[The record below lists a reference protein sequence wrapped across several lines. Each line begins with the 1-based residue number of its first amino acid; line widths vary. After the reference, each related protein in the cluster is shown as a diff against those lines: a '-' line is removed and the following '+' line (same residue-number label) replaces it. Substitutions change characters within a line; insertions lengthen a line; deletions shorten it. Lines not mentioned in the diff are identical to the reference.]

1 MKVRFLYFKGCPHAE
16 PALNLLK
23 EVLKEKGIKEEIEII
38 EINSKEDAEKYHF
51 LGSPT
56 IQINGLDIEKERRND
71 LPAMGCRVYKTK
83 DGYSGVPPKEMIEKA
98 IEEAIASQKKK
109 RVLFICTHNS
119 ARSQMAEGLL
129 KALYGDRYEV
139 YSAGTYPTV
148 VNPYAIKVMSE
159 IGIDISEYKSKSIE
173 DFIGMNID
181 YVVTVC
187 DRAKETCPYF
197 PGAKKYLHQ
206 SFEDPASYE
215 GDEEEKLNKFRK
227 VRDEIKEWIIKTFG

>member
-16 PALNLLK
+16 PALNLLR
-23 EVLKEKGIKEEIEII
+23 EVLKEKGIEEEIEIV
-38 EINSKEDAEKYHF
+38 EIKSKEDAERYHF

-56 IQINGLDIEKERRND
+56 IQINGLDIEKERRNESSV
-71 LPAMGCRVYKTK
+71 MGCRIYKTK

-98 IEEAIASQKKK
+98 IKEAITSQNKK

-139 YSAGTYPTV
+139 YSAGTYPTE

-159 IGIDISEYKSKSIE
+159 IGIDISNHKSKSIE
-173 DFIGMNID
+173 EFIGMDID
-181 YVVTVC
+181 YVITVC
-187 DRAKETCPYF
+187 DKAKEICPYF
-197 PGAKKYLHQ
+197 PGAKNYLHQ

-215 GDEEEKLNKFRK
+215 GNEEKKLEVFRK
-227 VRDEIKEWIIKTFG
+227 VRDQIKEWIIKTFG